1 VLGSGALLV
10 LAASAASSLER
21 GRVNTEASFDPS
33 AASIDIGDGVVV
45 ERNGMIVVAGL
56 SRRGGRYQF
65 GLARYRPN
73 GTLDPRFGTGGR
85 VLTSFPRGGSGD
97 AALAEQPDGKL
108 VVAGVAW
115 AAKNQSVFGIGRY
128 TRRGRLDPSF
138 GHGGTVMTPA
148 PAPRRGK
155 FSVTY
160 AGGLVLQRD
169 GKLVVA
175 GARTNIKDHLGIAL
189 ARYTSAG
196 TLDPTFGVRGK
207 VEPDLGSRSG
217 AAESGVALQADGK
230 IVTAGYSSLPHLA
243 AARFTTRGALDA
255 GFGSAGTVVTP
266 VGGWSEAG
274 GVAIQPDRRIVVAA
288 SASLPNRGVQLAVV
302 RYLPNGRVD
311 TSFGVNGTVVTN
323 FAVNGR
329 PAIAIQPDGKI
340 VVACG
345 VGNPR
350 RFGLARYDARGALD
364 PTFGEGGKIRT
375 RFGDGST
382 AHAVA
387 LQADGKIVVAG
398 SSGGDFALA
407 RYARDGSLDE
417 SFGTAGLVTTPL
429 GPAWLRRSG
438 R

>member
-1 VLGSGALLV
+1 
-10 LAASAASSLER
+10 
-21 GRVNTEASFDPS
+21 
-33 AASIDIGDGVVV
+33 
-45 ERNGMIVVAGL
+45 M
-56 SRRGGRYQF
+56 
-65 GLARYRPN
+65 
-73 GTLDPRFGTGGR
+73 
-85 VLTSFPRGGSGD
+85 
-97 AALAEQPDGKL
+97 
-108 VVAGVAW
+108 
-115 AAKNQSVFGIGRY
+115 
-128 TRRGRLDPSF
+128 
-138 GHGGTVMTPA
+138 VMTPA
-148 PAPRRGK
+148 PAPRRSR

-160 AGGLVLQRD
+160 VGGLVLQRD

-175 GARTNIKDHLGIAL
+175 GARTNIKGQLGIAL

-207 VEPDLGSRSG
+207 VERDLGSRSG
-217 AAESGVALQADGK
+217 AAQSGVALQADGK
-230 IVTAGYSSLPHLA
+230 IVTAGSSSGAHLA

-255 GFGSAGTVVTP
+255 GFGSAGTLVTRL
-266 VGGWSEAG
+266 GGFSEAG

-288 SASLPNRGVQLAVV
+288 SAFLPTKRSRDRIQLAVV

-311 TSFGVNGTVVTN
+311 TSFGVDGTVVTN
-323 FAVNGR
+323 FAVNDR
-329 PAIAIQPDGKI
+329 PAIALQPDGKI

-345 VGNPR
+345 VGNPS

-375 RFGDGST
+375 RFAHAST

-398 SSGGDFALA
+398 SSTGDFALA

-417 SFGTAGLVTTPL
+417 SFGTAGFVTTPL

-438 R
+438 P

>member
-1 VLGSGALLV
+1 VRYNADGSLDTGFGSGGKVALGFGSHNDD
-10 LAASAASSLER
+10 LA
-21 GRVNTEASFDPS
+21 
-33 AASIDIGDGVVV
+33 
-45 ERNGMIVVAGL
+45 
-56 SRRGGRYQF
+56 
-65 GLARYRPN
+65 
-73 GTLDPRFGTGGR
+73 
-85 VLTSFPRGGSGD
+85 
-97 AALAEQPDGKL
+97 
-108 VVAGVAW
+108 AGVAVQADGKIVVVGDDGSNF
-115 AAKNQSVFGIGRY
+115 AAARY
-128 TRRGRLDPSF
+128 NADGSLDTSF
-138 GHGGTVMTPA
+138 HHTGTLTTS
-148 PAPRRGK
+148 
-155 FSVTY
+155 F
-160 AGGLVLQRD
+160 AGG
-169 GKLVVA
+169 VA
-175 GARTNIKDHLGIAL
+175 FAN
-189 ARYTSAG
+189 
-196 TLDPTFGVRGK
+196 
-207 VEPDLGSRSG
+207 
-217 AAESGVALQADGK
+217 GVALQADGK

-375 RFGDGST
+375 RFADGSS

>member
-1 VLGSGALLV
+1 MLGSAALLM
-10 LAASAASSLER
+10 LATSAASSLER
-21 GRVNTEASFDPS
+21 GHVSTEASFDPS
-33 AASIDIGDGVVV
+33 AASIDIGDAVVL
-45 ERNGMIVVAGL
+45 ERGGMIVVAGL
-56 SRRGGRYQF
+56 SRRGHRYRF
-65 GLARYRPN
+65 GLVRYRPN

-97 AALAEQPDGKL
+97 AALAEQPNGKL

-138 GHGGTVMTPA
+138 GRGGTVMTPA
-148 PAPRRGK
+148 PAPRRGT

-175 GARTNIKDHLGIAL
+175 GANTIIKDHLGIAL

-207 VEPDLGSRSG
+207 VETDLGSRSG

-230 IVTAGYSSLPHLA
+230 IVTAGHSSPHLA

-288 SASLPNRGVQLAVV
+288 SASLPNRGIQLAVV

-323 FAVNGR
+323 FAVNDR
-329 PAIAIQPDGKI
+329 PTIAIQPDGKI
-340 VVACG
+340 LVACG

-375 RFGDGST
+375 RFADAST

-387 LQADGKIVVAG
+387 FQADGKIVVAG

-407 RYARDGSLDE
+407 RYALDGSLDE
-417 SFGTAGLVTTPL
+417 SFGTAGIVTTPL
-429 GPAWLRRSG
+429 GPAWLSRSG
-438 R
+438 P